1 MSRPHDETISDS
13 KLAQL
18 GEVPDPEQTIAD
30 DHRSSEGMTIQM
42 EQGEGPDSG
51 QPSGS
56 PRDVHGSL
64 EMTIADRNA
73 ASDREKSDSA
83 SDRIDATMPDVGS
96 EAVNGPGSFEGGVN
110 FGGTDQATGHRISR
124 LLAEGGL
131 GAVFVAQ
138 DDKLKREVVMK
149 KLKEGHGAS
158 ANARRRFVREAQINS
173 QLEHPNII
181 PIYQGG
187 DGSDGQPYYTM
198 KYARG
203 ENFKTLI
210 RSYHHED
217 NLGVSGSLELRRLL
231 SLFMATCQAMSYAHS
246 RGVVHRDLK
255 PENIAVGE
263 FGELMV
269 LDWGL
274 AKVLD
279 EPDTDSPE
287 PRVVADTEESL
298 VNTLAG
304 DIMGTPAYMAPEQA
318 AGDGGAI
325 EPRTDIY
332 ALGAILF
339 EILTGHAPHS
349 LIHTYTSEQIHRW
362 DRRESTMRLS
372 GGSGQDSAIE
382 TLFNSGKQENTIEL
396 LARVRSGVVP
406 SVADIAPAA
415 PRALEAVCSRAM
427 SLEKADRYATA
438 SELARDVE
446 RWLADEPV
454 SVYAG
459 NWNERLGRWTRK
471 HRSRVQAIGAAI
483 VVVAVVAVVSLVIIN
498 HQRQLAVDQR
508 HIAESASV
516 RAQEAERVAVVN
528 RKLAERST
536 FTADLLLLQRDWAN
550 ASILRIQR
558 TLEKYGKRSGDMGFA
573 WKYWNRRI
581 EGYPSNFEGHQAV
594 ADVSFSPDGTRVAS
608 AGIVGTVKI
617 WDVVNGKETF
627 NLAGHSSSVRCVD
640 FSPDSSRLASGS
652 HDKTI
657 RIWDTETGDHLLTI
671 DNEKGVAGLSF
682 SPDGRKLASS
692 AGMKIK
698 VWDVSTGERL
708 QEWTAHAGPLMNV
721 AYSPDGK
728 RLASCSFD
736 GRRKIWDAKTG
747 KQLMVIPI
755 PGGIPYGV
763 DFSPDGKRL
772 ASCSFDN
779 RARVFDVATGKKL
792 LTLTGHTLPVVCIK
806 FGPRGRFL
814 GTSSGDN
821 TVRIWD
827 AKTGDEVRS
836 FKGHVRFGVR
846 NVDFSPDGTRVVSG
860 GLDGSIKIWDTN
872 ENQDAMVLA
881 GQVQRVQ
888 RIHLSPNGI
897 QLASTNSRQPIVKVW
912 DTQAGA
918 MARKLV
924 HATRVTAVRFSDD
937 GKFLATGCGDS
948 RITLWDAKS
957 WKQVLTC
964 EGKSG
969 VIQTLLFHPKQKRM
983 VSAGTEGGIK
993 VWDTRTGELKL
1004 EWEQVP
1010 GTRAIIFSPDGE
1022 SLVTAGDDKTIRFWD
1037 PLTGKETRTLEGHEA
1052 KISRLCFSR
1061 DGATLAS
1068 AGGRSGVVKL
1078 WDVETGKNTDTWQ
1091 CQGRGV
1097 SALDMSP
1104 DGTEVV
1110 TTGVDQ
1116 TVKLWDRV
1124 TGREQISLRGSG
1136 DVQFSSDGQ
1145 RLIASDVRSIKIWD
1159 SRPWTPRLR
1168 AMSRARGFLAARR
1181 SEQKSLEAFKNSIQ
1195 LDQTINE
1202 MEREFALEWASLYW
1216 NSRR

>member
-18 GEVPDPEQTIAD
+18 GKVSDPEQTIAD
-30 DHRSSEGMTIQM
+30 DHGSSEDITIQM
-42 EQGEGPDSG
+42 ESGDGQDSG

-64 EMTIADRNA
+64 EMTIAAPNA
-73 ASDREKSDSA
+73 ASDREKSDPA
-83 SDRIDATMPDVGS
+83 STRIDVTMPDVGS
-96 EAVNGPGSFEGGVN
+96 EAVNGPGSFEAGMDC
-110 FGGTDQATGHRISR
+110 GGTDQATGHRISR

-158 ANARRRFVREAQINS
+158 AKARHRFVREAQINS

-181 PIYQGG
+181 PIYQAG

-210 RSYHHED
+210 RSYHRED
-217 NLGVSGSLELRRLL
+217 NLGVSGSLEMRRLL

-279 EPDTDSPE
+279 EPDTDSPGA
-287 PRVVADTEESL
+287 RVVADTEDSL

-349 LIHTYTSEQIHRW
+349 LIHTYTPEQIHRW
-362 DRRESTMRLS
+362 DRRESSMIHPD
-372 GGSGQDSAIE
+372 GSGQDSAIE
-382 TLFNSGKQENTIEL
+382 TLFDSGKQESTIEL
-396 LARVRSGVVP
+396 LSRVRSGQIP
-406 SVADIAPAA
+406 SVRDIAPTAA
-415 PRALEAVCSRAM
+415 RALEAVCSRAM

-446 RWLADEPV
+446 RWLADESV

-483 VVVAVVAVVSLVIIN
+483 VVVAVVAVVSLVMIN
-498 HQRQLAVDQR
+498 RQRQLAVDQR
-508 HIAESASV
+508 QIAESASV
-516 RAQEAERVAVVN
+516 RAQEAERVAIVN

-536 FTADLLLLQRDWAN
+536 FAADLLLLQRDWAN

-558 TLEKYGKRSGDMGFA
+558 TLERYGKGSGDMGFA
-573 WKYWNRRI
+573 WKYWNRRTA
-581 EGYPSNFEGHQAV
+581 GHPLDLEGHKGV

-608 AGIVGTVKI
+608 AGITGTVKI
-617 WDVVNGKETF
+617 WDVVNGKEAF

-640 FSPDSSRLASGS
+640 FSPDGRRLASGS

-657 RIWDTETGDHLLTI
+657 RIWNTETGDHLLTI
-671 DNEKGVAGLSF
+671 DNEKSVAGLSF
-682 SPDGRKLASS
+682 SPDGRRLASC
-692 AGMKIK
+692 AAAKIK
-698 VWDVSTGERL
+698 IWDVSTGE
-708 QEWTAHAGPLMNV
+708 QQQAWTAHAGPLMDV
-721 AYSPDGK
+721 AFSPDGK
-728 RLASCSFD
+728 MLASCSFD
-736 GRRKIWDAKTG
+736 QRRKIWDAKTG
-747 KQLMVIPI
+747 KPLMVIPVRGVA
-755 PGGIPYGV
+755 PFGV

-779 RARVFDVATGKKL
+779 TARVFDVATGKKL

-821 TVRIWD
+821 TVRIWN

-836 FKGHVRFGVR
+836 YKGHVRGGVR

-860 GLDGSIKIWDTN
+860 GLDGTIKIWDAN
-872 ENQDAMVLA
+872 ENQEAMFLA
-881 GQVQRVQ
+881 GHVQRVQ
-888 RIHLSPNGI
+888 STHLSPNGV
-897 QLASTNSRQPIVKVW
+897 QLASTSFRQPIVKVW
-912 DTQAGA
+912 NTQAGA
-918 MARKLV
+918 VARTLV
-924 HATRVTAVRFSDD
+924 HASRVSAVRFSPD

-948 RITLWDAKS
+948 RITIWDAQS
-957 WKQVLTC
+957 WQQVLKY
-964 EGKSG
+964 EGQSG
-969 VIQTLLFHPKQKRM
+969 VIHTLLFHPEQKRM
-983 VSAGTEGGIK
+983 ISAGNEGGIK

-1004 EWEQVP
+1004 EWEQVA

-1022 SLVTAGDDKTIRFWD
+1022 SLVTAGDDKTIRFWN
-1037 PLTGKETRTLEGHEA
+1037 PLTGKETRTLEGHET
-1052 KISRLCFSR
+1052 KIRQLCFSR
-1061 DGATLAS
+1061 DGGTLAS
-1068 AGGRSGVVKL
+1068 ASQNGVVKF

-1097 SALDMSP
+1097 VGLDISP

-1110 TTGVDQ
+1110 TAGVDQ

-1145 RLIASDVRSIKIWD
+1145 RLIASDVNSVKIWD
-1159 SRPWTPRLR
+1159 SRAWTPRLQ

-1181 SEQKSLEAFKNSIQ
+1181 SEEESLEAFKDSIQ

-1216 NSRR
+1216 TSRR